1 VELYLPRSDSNS
13 PQSAHASGPTKVV
26 PLRQAVGGE
35 VVLVVEDEDAVR
47 DIAMESLQALGYGV
61 LSAPDARVA
70 LDVLRGPT
78 RVYILFSDVVMPG
91 GMNGAQ
97 LAVQARLLRP
107 ELKVLLSSG
116 YTMTATGG
124 SRDLPEGVPLLR
136 KPYLREDLAV
146 QLQAVLGR

>member
-1 VELYLPRSDSNS
+1 
-13 PQSAHASGPTKVV
+13 
-26 PLRQAVGGE
+26 
-35 VVLVVEDEDAVR
+35 
-47 DIAMESLQALGYGV
+47 M
-61 LSAPDARVA
+61 A

-78 RVYILFSDVVMPG
+78 RVDILFSDVVMPG

-107 ELKVLLSSG
+107 ELKLLLSSG